1 MPNTV
6 LACCPRIFRR
16 RRWAGSSGRAVRTAT
31 PSSRGRDAG
40 GREEGAMTRMTG
52 GQALVEMLRR
62 HEVDT
67 IFALPGVQNDAL
79 FVAFYDA
86 GEALRVIHTRHE
98 QGAAYMAFGYA
109 RASGKVGAYAVVP
122 GPGLLNTT
130 AALSTAYATN
140 APVLCIS
147 GQVPSDLIGR
157 GFGLLHEIPDQLGIL
172 QTLTKWAA
180 RIHHPTQTGRL
191 VNEAFRQLREGRP
204 RPVGLEMPLDVMA
217 LETEVA
223 LPAAEGVPP
232 AEMPDPE
239 LIEKAAGLLA
249 EAKKP
254 LLFVGGGAVGA
265 AEEVLAIA
273 EMLEAPGVSYGGG
286 KGIVS
291 DRRYLAQSA
300 FAGHE
305 LWCDAHVVLAV
316 GTRLHQ
322 PQVRWGVDRDL
333 QLIRIDIDPTEITR
347 ILKPALGIVAHA
359 KTALAA
365 LHGALERRGSRR
377 QSREDELQALKA
389 RALAK
394 LAEHLGPQCEYLQ
407 AIRAELPDEGIY
419 VEDLTQVG
427 YVGRVAF
434 PIYHPRTYIHSGYQG
449 TLGFG
454 FATALGAKVGRPD
467 LPVVSISGDG
477 GFMYNVQE
485 LSTAVKHG
493 IDIVAIVF
501 ADGAYGNVRRM
512 QKEDYGNRLIGV
524 DLHNPNFPQMTERFS
539 VAGVRTP
546 SPDGLRG
553 ELAAAL
559 KRRGTTLIEV
569 AVGEMPDPWK
579 HLVLPRVRGGR

>member
-1 MPNTV
+1 
-6 LACCPRIFRR
+6 
-16 RRWAGSSGRAVRTAT
+16 
-31 PSSRGRDAG
+31 
-40 GREEGAMTRMTG
+40 MTRITG
-52 GQALVEMLRR
+52 GKALVEMLRR

-109 RASGKVGAYAVVP
+109 RASGKVGTYAVVP

-130 AALSTAYATN
+130 AALSTAFATN

-180 RIHHPTQTGRL
+180 RIDHPTQTGK
-191 VNEAFRQLREGRP
+191 VVSEAFRQLRDGRP
-204 RPVGLEMPLDVMA
+204 RPVGIEMPLDVMA

-223 LPAAEGVPP
+223 LPSADGLPP
-232 AEMPDPE
+232 VTMPDPE
-239 LIEKAAGLLA
+239 LIDKAAALLA

-254 LLFVGGGAVGA
+254 LLFVGGGAVA
-265 AEEVLAIA
+265 ASEEVLAIA
-273 EMLEAPGVSYGGG
+273 EMLEAPVVSYTGG

-291 DRRYLAQSA
+291 DRHYLAQSA
-300 FAGHE
+300 LAGHE
-305 LWCDAHVVLAV
+305 LWREADVVLAV

-322 PQVRWGVDRDL
+322 PQVRWGVDNDL
-333 QLIRIDIDPTEITR
+333 KLIRIDIDPVEITR
-347 ILKPALGIVAHA
+347 ILRPALGIVADA
-359 KTALAA
+359 KPALAA
-365 LHGALERRGSRR
+365 LYRALERRRSSRR
-377 QSREDELQALKA
+377 SRKDELEALKA
-389 RALAK
+389 RTLAR
-394 LAEHLGPQCEYLQ
+394 LADRLGPQSEYLQ
-407 AIRAELPDEGIY
+407 AIRAELPDDGIY

-454 FATALGAKVGRPD
+454 FATALGAKIGRPD

-524 DLHNPNFPQMTERFS
+524 DLHNPHFPKMAESFGA
-539 VAGVRTP
+539 AGVRTTTP
-546 SPDGLRG
+546 EGLRR

-559 KRRGTTLIEV
+559 KRRGSTLIEV

-579 HLVLPRVRGGR
+579 VLFLPRVRGGR

>member
-1 MPNTV
+1 
-6 LACCPRIFRR
+6 
-16 RRWAGSSGRAVRTAT
+16 
-31 PSSRGRDAG
+31 
-40 GREEGAMTRMTG
+40 MTRITG
-52 GQALVEMLRR
+52 GKALVEMLRR
-62 HEVDT
+62 HGVET

-98 QGAAYMAFGYA
+98 QGAAYMAYGYA
-109 RASGKVGAYAVVP
+109 RATGKTGAYAVVP

-140 APVLCIS
+140 TPVLCIS
-147 GQVPSDLIGR
+147 GQIPSDLIGR

-172 QTLTKWAA
+172 RTLTKWAA
-180 RIHHPTQTGRL
+180 RIDHPTQTGKR
-191 VNEAFRQLREGRP
+191 VNEAFRQLRDGRP
-204 RPVGLEMPLDVMA
+204 RPVAVEMPLDIMA
-217 LETEVA
+217 LETEIV
-223 LPAAEGVPP
+223 LPAAEGAPP
-232 AEMPDPE
+232 TTMPDPE
-239 LIEKAAGLLA
+239 LIDKAATLLA

-254 LLFVGGGAVGA
+254 LLFVGGGAVA
-265 AEEVLAIA
+265 ASEEVLAIA
-273 EMLEAPGVSYGGG
+273 ETLQAPVVSNTGG

-291 DRRYLAQSA
+291 DRHYLAQSA
-300 FAGHE
+300 VAGHE
-305 LWCDAHVVLAV
+305 LWREADVVLAV

-322 PQVRWGVDRDL
+322 PQVRWGVDADL
-333 QLIRIDIDPTEITR
+333 KVIRIDIDPTEITR
-347 ILKPALGIVAHA
+347 ISRPALGIVADA
-359 KTALAA
+359 RQGLAA
-365 LHGALERRGSRR
+365 LYRAIGGRGPRR
-377 QSREDELQALKA
+377 QSRKEELEALTSRTLA
-389 RALAK
+389 RLADN
-394 LAEHLGPQCEYLQ
+394 LGPQCEYLQ
-407 AIRAELPDEGIY
+407 AIRAELPDDGIY

-449 TLGFG
+449 TLGSG

-467 LPVVSISGDG
+467 VPVVSVSGDG

-512 QKEDYGNRLIGV
+512 QKVDYGNRLIGV
-524 DLHNPNFPQMTERFS
+524 DLHNPQFPKLAESFG
-539 VAGVRTP
+539 VAGVRT
-546 SPDGLRG
+546 STPDGLRR

-579 HLVLPRVRGGR
+579 HLVLPRVRGGRG

>member
-1 MPNTV
+1 
-6 LACCPRIFRR
+6 
-16 RRWAGSSGRAVRTAT
+16 
-31 PSSRGRDAG
+31 
-40 GREEGAMTRMTG
+40 MTRMTG
-52 GQALVEMLRR
+52 GKALVEMLRR
-62 HEVDT
+62 HGVET

-98 QGAAYMAFGYA
+98 QGAAYMAYGYA

-130 AALSTAYATN
+130 AALSTAYAANT
-140 APVLCIS
+140 PVLCIS
-147 GQVPSDLIGR
+147 GQIPSDLIGR

-172 QTLTKWAA
+172 RRLTKWAA
-180 RIHHPTQTGRL
+180 RIDHPTQTGTR
-191 VNEAFRQLREGRP
+191 VNEAFRQLRDGRP
-204 RPVGLEMPLDVMA
+204 RPVALEMPLDVMA

-223 LPAAEGVPP
+223 LPAAEEIP
-232 AEMPDPE
+232 AVTMPDPE
-239 LIEKAAGLLA
+239 LIEKAALLLA
-249 EAKKP
+249 DARKP
-254 LLFVGGGAVGA
+254 LVFVGSGAVAA
-265 AEEVLAIA
+265 AEEVLGIA
-273 EMLEAPGVSYGGG
+273 EMLEAPVVSFTGG

-291 DRRYLAQSA
+291 DRHYLAQSA
-300 FAGHE
+300 VAGHE
-305 LWCDAHVVLAV
+305 LWRDADVVLAV

-322 PQVRWGVDRDL
+322 PQVRWGFDNDL
-333 QLIRIDIDPTEITR
+333 KLIRIDVDPTEITR
-347 ILKPALGIVAHA
+347 IVKPALGIVADA
-359 KTALAA
+359 KPALAA
-365 LHGALERRGSRR
+365 LHHALDRRNPKRASRK
-377 QSREDELQALKA
+377 EELEALKSRSLA
-389 RALAK
+389 RLADN
-394 LAEHLGPQCEYLQ
+394 LGPQCEYLR
-407 AIRAELPDEGIY
+407 AIRAELPEDGIY

-434 PIYHPRTYIHSGYQG
+434 PVYHPRTYIHSGYQG

-467 LPVVSISGDG
+467 LPVVSVSGDG

-501 ADGAYGNVRRM
+501 ADGAFGNVRRM

-524 DLHNPNFPQMTERFS
+524 DLHNPQFPKMAESFGA
-539 VAGVRTP
+539 AGVRATT
-546 SPDGLRG
+546 PDGLRR

-579 HLVLPRVRGGR
+579 HLVLPRIRGGR

>member
-1 MPNTV
+1 M
-6 LACCPRIFRR
+6 A
-16 RRWAGSSGRAVRTAT
+16 
-31 PSSRGRDAG
+31 
-40 GREEGAMTRMTG
+40 RMTG
-52 GQALVEMLRR
+52 GGALVEMLRR
-62 HEVDT
+62 HQVDT

-130 AALSTAYATN
+130 AALATAYATN

-147 GQVPSDLIGR
+147 GQVASDLIGR

-172 QTLTKWAA
+172 QRLTKWAA
-180 RIHHPTQTGRL
+180 RIDHPTQTGKL
-191 VNEAFRQLREGRP
+191 VNEAFRQLRDGRP
-204 RPVGLEMPLDVMA
+204 RPVGLEIPPDVLA
-217 LETEVA
+217 LATEVS
-223 LPAAEGVPP
+223 LPGAA
-232 AEMPDPE
+232 AAPDRVAPDQE
-239 LIEKAAGLLA
+239 QIDKAAALLA
-249 EAKKP
+249 DAKKP
-254 LLFVGGGAVGA
+254 LLFVGSGAVDA

-273 EMLEAPGVSYGGG
+273 EMLEAPVVSFTGG

-291 DRRYLAQSA
+291 YRHYLAQPA
-300 FAGHE
+300 LAGHE
-305 LWCDAHVVLAV
+305 LWRDTDVVLAV

-322 PQVRWGVDRDL
+322 PLTRWGVDRDL
-333 QLIRIDIDPTEITR
+333 KVIRVDIDPVEITR
-347 ILKPALGIVAHA
+347 VTRPALGIVADA
-359 KTALAA
+359 KLALVA
-365 LHGALERRGSRR
+365 LHAALERRAPRR
-377 QSREDELQALKA
+377 QSRKDELEALKS
-389 RALAK
+389 RTLAG
-394 LAEHLGPQCEYLQ
+394 LADKLGPQCEYLK

-427 YVGRVAF
+427 YVGRMAF
-434 PIYHPRTYIHSGYQG
+434 PVYHPRTYIHSGYQG

-467 LPVVSISGDG
+467 LPVVSVSGDG

-501 ADGAYGNVRRM
+501 ADGAFGNVRRM
-512 QKEDYGNRLIGV
+512 QKEDYGNKLIGV
-524 DLHNPNFPQMTERFS
+524 DLLNPQFPKMAESFGA
-539 VAGVRTP
+539 AGVRTTTP
-546 SPDGLRG
+546 EGLGR

-579 HLVLPRVRGGR
+579 VMLPPRVRGGR

>member
-1 MPNTV
+1 MMA
-6 LACCPRIFRR
+6 LA
-16 RRWAGSSGRAVRTAT
+16 
-31 PSSRGRDAG
+31 DK
-40 GREEGAMTRMTG
+40 EEAMTRMTG
-52 GQALVEMLRR
+52 GTALVEMLRR
-62 HEVDT
+62 HGVDT

-109 RASGKVGAYAVVP
+109 RASGKVGTYAVVP

-130 AALSTAYATN
+130 AALATAYATN
-140 APVLCIS
+140 TPVLCIS
-147 GQVPSDLIGR
+147 GQIASDSIGR
-157 GFGLLHEIPDQLGIL
+157 GFGLLHEIPDQLGVL
-172 QTLTKWAA
+172 QRLTKWAA
-180 RIHHPTQTGRL
+180 RIEHPTQTGAL
-191 VNEAFRQLREGRP
+191 VNEAFRQLRGGRS
-204 RPVGLEMPLDVMA
+204 RPVGLEIPPDVLA
-217 LETEVA
+217 LEIEVA
-223 LPAAEGVPP
+223 LPAAEAAPVLT
-232 AEMPDPE
+232 APDPE
-239 LIEKAAGLLA
+239 LIDKAAALLA

-254 LLFVGGGAVGA
+254 LLFVGSGAVDA
-265 AEEVLAIA
+265 AEEVLALA
-273 EMLEAPGVSYGGG
+273 EMLEAPVISFTGG

-291 DRRYLAQSA
+291 DRSYLAQCA
-300 FAGHE
+300 LAGHE
-305 LWCDAHVVLAV
+305 LWRETDVVLAV

-322 PQVRWGVDRDL
+322 PQVRWGIDNDL
-333 QLIRIDIDPTEITR
+333 KLIRIDIDPIEITR
-347 ILKPALGIVAHA
+347 VRRPALGIVADA
-359 KTALAA
+359 KAA
-365 LHGALERRGSRR
+365 LVPLYRAVGRRITKRPSRR
-377 QSREDELQALKA
+377 DELEALKA
-389 RALAK
+389 RTRANLADR
-394 LAEHLGPQCEYLQ
+394 LGLQCEYLE

-427 YVGRVAF
+427 YVGRIAF
-434 PIYHPRTYIHSGYQG
+434 PVYRPRSYIHSGYQG

-467 LPVVSISGDG
+467 LPVVSVSGDG

-524 DLHNPNFPQMTERFS
+524 DLLNPQFPKMAESFGA
-539 VAGVRTP
+539 AGVRATT
-546 SPDGLRG
+546 PDGLRR

-569 AVGEMPDPWK
+569 PVGEMPDPWK
-579 HLVLPRVRGGR
+579 VILPPRVRGGR